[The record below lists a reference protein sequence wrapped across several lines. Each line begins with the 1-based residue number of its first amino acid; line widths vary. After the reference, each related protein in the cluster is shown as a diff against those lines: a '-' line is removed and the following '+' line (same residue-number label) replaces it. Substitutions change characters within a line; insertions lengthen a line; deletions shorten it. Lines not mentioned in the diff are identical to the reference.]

1 MLYQSFIRLL
11 QPDIIITPLI
21 SYTPTQNKK
30 FKKNKTI
37 AIIQIRKNADI
48 ITKDEGSEAL

>member
-1 MLYQSFIRLL
+1 MPYQSFIRLL
-11 QPDIIITPLI
+11 QPDITRTPLI

-30 FKKNKTI
+30 FKKNKTV

-48 ITKDEGSEAL
+48 ITKDEGSEVL

>member
-1 MLYQSFIRLL
+1 MLYQSFIRRL

-48 ITKDEGSEAL
+48 ITKDEGSEVL